1 MLFASSSKD
10 GEKFNRG
17 IPEVCKAKVSAKTCL
32 KKAAKAGQNLKD
44 EITKRFSLAN
54 RICGEIRLG
63 SQKSLNADNSMG
75 PASSI
80 IKC

>member
-1 MLFASSSKD
+1 MLFASSSED
-10 GEKFNRG
+10 VEKFKRG
-17 IPEVCKAKVSAKTCL
+17 FTNVCKAKVSAKTYL
-32 KKAAKAGQNLKD
+32 KKTAKAGQNLKD
-44 EITKRFSLAN
+44 DITKRFSLAK
-54 RICGEIRLG
+54 RVCGKIRLG